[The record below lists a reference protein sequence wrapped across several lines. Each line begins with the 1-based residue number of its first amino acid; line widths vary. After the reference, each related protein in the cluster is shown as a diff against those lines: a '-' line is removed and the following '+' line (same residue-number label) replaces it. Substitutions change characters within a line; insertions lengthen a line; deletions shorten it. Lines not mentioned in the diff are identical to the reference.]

1 MVESYERCLQI
12 GGSSSKI
19 IHFGA
24 HLFWFCFRIGG
35 VVRNV
40 ATWNQIKITPKNTL
54 SHRFLF
60 NVYGDAFFLFFFKLY
75 CMFLYHDLQFLPVKQ
90 AVFGQ
95 NFPKEKGLGA
105 FANLLV
111 GSSATKAGNKH
122 IPYQIYTA
130 RWDMLVL
137 EGTPKIY
144 MEMLKS

>member
-1 MVESYERCLQI
+1 
-12 GGSSSKI
+12 
-19 IHFGA
+19 
-24 HLFWFCFRIGG
+24 
-35 VVRNV
+35 
-40 ATWNQIKITPKNTL
+40 
-54 SHRFLF
+54 
-60 NVYGDAFFLFFFKLY
+60 
-75 CMFLYHDLQFLPVKQ
+75 MFLYHDLQFLPVKQ

-144 MEMLKS
+144 MEMLKSQKDTNPQLLLFG